1 MLGCG
6 MAEIIS
12 LRVATER
19 RDEDVNTVFAEY
31 VAAKQKLDTTMR
43 AEDAIA
49 AAKVWKRFLELFCG
63 PF

>member
-1 MLGCG
+1 